1 MKVHGFKKGQRNTG
15 VSLLMVLLAA
25 VLLLTACSGNGEPAI
40 PEDAVAVVNG
50 KPISIQ
56 DFDNTLVLMKMKNE
70 MEMGPGFFD
79 EPDNEEGMT
88 LLDTI
93 KEQVLERLIFTE
105 IILQE
110 AAIHEIALDEE
121 EFNETMEMFMG
132 YIKDDEELM
141 NFMEQNNIDETYFRR
156 EMEKELLMMEFQDH
170 YLSHIEVTDEDAR
183 AYYEANADLFTFD
196 QVDASHILV
205 DTEEQARELRNQL
218 NEGADFA
225 ALAAAHSSCPSAAQ
239 GGDLGSFGRGQM
251 VPAFEEA
258 AFSMETG
265 EISDPV
271 QTEFGWH
278 LILVNQRINETDDF
292 EEAKEYILS
301 QLRQDE
307 LMAHI
312 EALRESADVQR
323 RENL

>member
-1 MKVHGFKKGQRNTG
+1 MKLNGMKKMQRKTG
-15 VSLLMVLLAA
+15 VNLLLVLLA
-25 VLLLTACSGNGEPAI
+25 VTLLLTACGGNGEAAI

-50 KPISIQ
+50 TPISNQ
-56 DFDNTLVLMKMKNE
+56 DFENTLALMKMNYE

-110 AAIHEIALDEE
+110 AATHDIALNEE

-132 YIKDDEELM
+132 FIKDDEELM

-156 EMEKELLMMEFQDH
+156 EMEKELLMMEFQDY
-170 YLSHIEVTDEDAR
+170 YLSYIEVTDEDAQ
-183 AYYEANADLFTFD
+183 AYFDANPDLFTFD
-196 QVDASHILV
+196 QVAASHILV
-205 DTEEQARELRNQL
+205 DTEEKARELRSQL
-218 NEGADFA
+218 DEGADFA
-225 ALAAAHSSCPSAAQ
+225 LLAAEHSTCPSAAQ

-251 VPAFEEA
+251 VPAFENA
-258 AFSMETG
+258 AFSMEAG
-265 EISDPV
+265 DISDPV

-278 LILVNQRINETDDF
+278 VILVNERINETDDF
-292 EEAKEYILS
+292 EEAKDYIIS
-301 QLRQDE
+301 QLRQDQ

-312 EALRESADVQR
+312 EALRESAEVQR
-323 RENL
+323 REGL